1 MKKTLSLLLVLT
13 MLFTLCPAA
22 FAASPKTREL
32 PFAGEYVT
40 VSDDEGNVYTVWVE
54 AKLYRARTPRSSDGS
69 LSDGRYSEGDQIE
82 LTAKISN
89 DALGVVE
96 NIGDLLNT
104 AMKTKLGKLAASAMS
119 PYVGKTIEAGST
131 LASVLASAVSSF
143 NIVTDKNGFEVIG
156 TFEWTHFR
164 HQIQGIDLWD
174 WGFVG
179 VRVEG
184 Y

>member
-1 MKKTLSLLLVLT
+1 MKKILSLLLVLT
-13 MLFTLCPAA
+13 MLFTLCTAA

-54 AKLYRARTPRSSDGS
+54 AKLHRARNSRSSDGS

-89 DALGVVE
+89 E
-96 NIGDLLNT
+96 DLNFMGSAGATLN
-104 AMKTKLGKLAASAMS
+104 AVMKTKLGRLAASAFA
-119 PYVGKTIEAGST
+119 PYVGATIEGGSNLVAIIAPLISSYNIKAG
-131 LASVLASAVSSF
+131 
-143 NIVTDKNGFEVIG
+143 NNGFEVIG
-156 TFEWTHFR
+156 TFEWTHFQ

-179 VRVEG
+179 VRVDT

>member
-1 MKKTLSLLLVLT
+1 
-13 MLFTLCPAA
+13 MLFTLCLAA

-82 LTAKISN
+82 LTAKITN
-89 DALGVVE
+89 TELGLNASAVGG
-96 NIGDLLNT
+96 ILLL
-104 AMKTKLGKLAASAMS
+104 AEKYKLAQLVTNAMA
-119 PYVGKTIEAGST
+119 PYVGKTIDAGVT
-131 LASVLASAVSSF
+131 LYSILAPWIADYNGSIGNTGF
-143 NIVTDKNGFEVIG
+143 KVTA

-184 Y
+184 YQKLN

>member
-1 MKKTLSLLLVLT
+1 M
-13 MLFTLCPAA
+13 
-22 FAASPKTREL
+22 
-32 PFAGEYVT
+32 
-40 VSDDEGNVYTVWVE
+40 D
-54 AKLYRARTPRSSDGS
+54 
-69 LSDGRYSEGDQIE
+69 
-82 LTAKISN
+82 
-89 DALGVVE
+89 

-156 TFEWTHFR
+156 TFEWTHFQ

>member
-1 MKKTLSLLLVLT
+1 

-82 LTAKISN
+82 LTAKITN
-89 DALGVVE
+89 TELGLNASAVGG
-96 NIGDLLNT
+96 ILLL
-104 AMKTKLGKLAASAMS
+104 AEKYKLAQLVTNAMA
-119 PYVGKTIEAGST
+119 PYVGKTIDAGST

>member
-1 MKKTLSLLLVLT
+1 

-89 DALGVVE
+89 DALGVVD

-119 PYVGKTIEAGST
+119 PYVGKTI
-131 LASVLASAVSSF
+131 
-143 NIVTDKNGFEVIG
+143 
-156 TFEWTHFR
+156 
-164 HQIQGIDLWD
+164 
-174 WGFVG
+174 
-179 VRVEG
+179 
-184 Y
+184 